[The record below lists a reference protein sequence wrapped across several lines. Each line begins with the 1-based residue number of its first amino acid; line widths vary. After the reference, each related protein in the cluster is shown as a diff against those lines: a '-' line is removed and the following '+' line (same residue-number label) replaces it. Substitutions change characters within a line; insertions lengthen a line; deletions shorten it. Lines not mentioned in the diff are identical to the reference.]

1 MKNLYFAVLHSLG
14 FTHKKLRDITEDV
27 EGFYKRLDTKI
38 LLEAGFQIDKAQ
50 IIVDKMTPK
59 NVERVEH
66 ILRELQVNVVHID
79 DAEYPSLL
87 RILPDAPTILYV
99 R

>member
-1 MKNLYFAVLHSLG
+1 
-14 FTHKKLRDITEDV
+14 
-27 EGFYKRLDTKI
+27 
-38 LLEAGFQIDKAQ
+38 
-50 IIVDKMTPK
+50 MTPK

-66 ILRELQVNVVHID
+66 TLRELQVNVVHID